1 MTKRVHERRWFSM
14 VAWRCTCGALWDN
27 ERLKGKTDIELEA
40 ELNFEWKKHLAS
52 MEEQGA

>member
-40 ELNFEWKKHLAS
+40 ELNFEWKKHIEAMQE
-52 MEEQGA
+52 ME